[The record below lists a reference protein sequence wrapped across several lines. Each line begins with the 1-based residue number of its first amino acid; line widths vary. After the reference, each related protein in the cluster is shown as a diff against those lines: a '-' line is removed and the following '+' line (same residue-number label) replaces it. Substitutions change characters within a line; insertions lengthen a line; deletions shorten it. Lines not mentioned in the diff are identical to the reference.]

1 MVELVCI
8 YGDVTCED
16 LIGPLQWENASQ
28 QILHQDLE
36 PGFLQSVKVAA
47 HVM

>member
-1 MVELVCI
+1 MVELACI
-8 YGDVTCED
+8 HGDVTHEESFD

-36 PGFLQSVKVAA
+36 PGFL
-47 HVM
+47 